1 MWHGSE
7 CPHPVR
13 SIPRYDDLDGEDD
26 GIGNGSGNGK
36 LDLEI
41 NVLLFGTK
49 NFGIKSKNIPLES

>member
-1 MWHGSE
+1 MSLTNSPILRH
-7 CPHPVR
+7 
-13 SIPRYDDLDGEDD
+13 DDLDGEDD